1 MDKVKIS
8 IVIPVYNAEKY
19 LDVCLSSILEQDMHS
34 YEVILVDDGSTDSS
48 PMICDR
54 YSGTDARFRTIHK
67 VNGGVSSARNAGI
80 SLSQGEY
87 VMFVDADDALSPDA
101 LSLLSALTVEK
112 PDIVIGGF
120 NIYQGEIP
128 YRTVIPYDSEFYP
141 SAGLSEFFDATM
153 HRLGEL
159 FRGPWAKLYRSSVI
173 KKHSLRFNENL
184 SYAEDKLFVYQFLN
198 KISSAAAVD
207 APVYVSSRMKTG
219 VVGKLGRSN
228 QMESKM
234 SSVIVSNAKPVDFN
248 SLLIDWASWC
258 EFTQPSIPTLSP
270 FSNTLVS
277 HSAMDGVSGK
287 RSLKRR
293 IPVPSNCSSA
303 WMKYRESV
311 HNPASSRVMTAVPAE
326 PVKPLIHLR
335 VSQCSDTYSLE

>member
-19 LDVCLSSILEQDMHS
+19 LDVCLSSILDQDMHS

-184 SYAEDKLFVYQFLN
+184 SYAEDKLFVYQFMN

-207 APVYVSSRMKTG
+207 APVYEYFRRPGTLSGGKTTARRLDQLLDVVPLYAEVFVDLMNKYPTSKALKKVFHNDIVCCDIMRILRTFFKIRTNRLTDSVLSGLYSLIDQDSRIRVFERRVPGQILNTLLYKSG
-219 VVGKLGRSN
+219 
-228 QMESKM
+228 
-234 SSVIVSNAKPVDFN
+234 SVIFARFMYKSVSF
-248 SLLIDWASWC
+248 I
-258 EFTQPSIPTLSP
+258 LSP
-270 FSNTLVS
+270 FY
-277 HSAMDGVSGK
+277 D
-287 RSLKRR
+287 
-293 IPVPSNCSSA
+293 
-303 WMKYRESV
+303 
-311 HNPASSRVMTAVPAE
+311 
-326 PVKPLIHLR
+326 
-335 VSQCSDTYSLE
+335 

>member
-19 LDVCLSSILEQDMHS
+19 LDACLSSILDQDMHS

-48 PMICDR
+48 PLICDR

-67 VNGGVSSARNAGI
+67 ANGGVSSARNAGI

-87 VMFVDADDALSPDA
+87 VMFVDADDALSPES
-101 LSLLSALTVEK
+101 LSILSSLTAEK

-128 YRTVIPYDSEFYP
+128 YRTVIPYESEFFP
-141 SAGLSEFFDATM
+141 SAGLPVFFDATM

-173 KKHSLRFNENL
+173 KKHSLRFDENL
-184 SYAEDKLFVYQFLN
+184 SYAEDKLFVYQFMN

-207 APVYVSSRMKTG
+207 TPVYEYFRRPGTLSGGKTTARRLEQLLDVVPLYAEAFVALMDKYPDSKALRKVFHNDIVCFDIMRILRTFFKIRTSRLTD
-219 VVGKLGRSN
+219 
-228 QMESKM
+228 
-234 SSVIVSNAKPVDFN
+234 SVLSGLY
-248 SLLIDWASWC
+248 SLIDHDSRIRVLERRVPGQVVNTLLYKSGSVTLARFVYKSVS
-258 EFTQPSIPTLSP
+258 FILSP
-270 FSNTLVS
+270 FY
-277 HSAMDGVSGK
+277 D
-287 RSLKRR
+287 
-293 IPVPSNCSSA
+293 
-303 WMKYRESV
+303 
-311 HNPASSRVMTAVPAE
+311 
-326 PVKPLIHLR
+326 
-335 VSQCSDTYSLE
+335 

>member
-19 LDVCLSSILEQDMHS
+19 LDVCLSSILDQDMHS

-87 VMFVDADDALSPDA
+87 VMFVDADDALSHDA

-128 YRTVIPYDSEFYP
+128 FRTVIPYDSEFYP

-184 SYAEDKLFVYQFLN
+184 SYAEDKLFVYQFMN

-207 APVYVSSRMKTG
+207 APVYEYFRRPGTLSGGKTTARRLDQLLDVVPLYAEAFVALISKYPSCKSLRKVFHNDIVCCDIMRILRTFLKIRTSRLTD
-219 VVGKLGRSN
+219 
-228 QMESKM
+228 
-234 SSVIVSNAKPVDFN
+234 SVLSGLY
-248 SLLIDWASWC
+248 SLIDQDSRIRVFERRVPGQILNTLLYKSGSVTFALFIYKSVS
-258 EFTQPSIPTLSP
+258 FILSP
-270 FSNTLVS
+270 FY
-277 HSAMDGVSGK
+277 D
-287 RSLKRR
+287 
-293 IPVPSNCSSA
+293 
-303 WMKYRESV
+303 
-311 HNPASSRVMTAVPAE
+311 
-326 PVKPLIHLR
+326 
-335 VSQCSDTYSLE
+335 

>member
-1 MDKVKIS
+1 MKTGLQCTSFPRRLSVQAIS
-8 IVIPVYNAEKY
+8 
-19 LDVCLSSILEQDMHS
+19 
-34 YEVILVDDGSTDSS
+34 
-48 PMICDR
+48 
-54 YSGTDARFRTIHK
+54 
-67 VNGGVSSARNAGI
+67 SSAERMIADAPFLI
-80 SLSQGEY
+80 IASWMRLS
-87 VMFVDADDALSPDA
+87 F
-101 LSLLSALTVEK
+101 
-112 PDIVIGGF
+112 
-120 NIYQGEIP
+120 
-128 YRTVIPYDSEFYP
+128 
-141 SAGLSEFFDATM
+141 
-153 HRLGEL
+153 
-159 FRGPWAKLYRSSVI
+159 SV
-173 KKHSLRFNENL
+173 
-184 SYAEDKLFVYQFLN
+184 Q
-198 KISSAAAVD
+198 D

>member
-19 LDVCLSSILEQDMHS
+19 LDVCLSSILDQDMHS

-101 LSLLSALTVEK
+101 LSLLSAVTVEK

-184 SYAEDKLFVYQFLN
+184 SYAEDKLFVYHFMN
-198 KISSAAAVD
+198 KVTSAAAVD
-207 APVYVSSRMKTG
+207 VPVYEYFRRPGTLSGGKTTARRLDQLLDVVPLYAEDFIALMNKYPASKALKKVFHNDIVCCDIMRILRTFFKFRTSRMTAD
-219 VVGKLGRSN
+219 VLSDLY
-228 QMESKM
+228 S
-234 SSVIVSNAKPVDFN
+234 
-248 SLLIDWASWC
+248 LID
-258 EFTQPSIPTLSP
+258 
-270 FSNTLVS
+270 
-277 HSAMDGVSGK
+277 HD
-287 RSLKRR
+287 
-293 IPVPSNCSSA
+293 
-303 WMKYRESV
+303 
-311 HNPASSRVMTAVPAE
+311 SR
-326 PVKPLIHLR
+326 LR
-335 VSQCSDTYSLE
+335 VFERRVPGQIINTILYKSGSVRLASFVYKSVSLILSTFYA

>member
-19 LDVCLSSILEQDMHS
+19 LDVCLSSILDQDMHS

-101 LSLLSALTVEK
+101 LSLLSAVTVEK

-184 SYAEDKLFVYQFLN
+184 SYAEDKLFVYQFMN

-207 APVYVSSRMKTG
+207 APVYEYFRRPGTLSGGKTTARRLDQLLDVVPLYAEVFVDLMNKYPTSKALKKVFHNDIVCCDIMRILRTFLKVRTSRLTD
-219 VVGKLGRSN
+219 
-228 QMESKM
+228 
-234 SSVIVSNAKPVDFN
+234 SVLSGLY
-248 SLLIDWASWC
+248 SLIDHDSRIRVFERRVPGQILNTLLYKSGSVTFARFIYKSVS
-258 EFTQPSIPTLSP
+258 FILSP
-270 FSNTLVS
+270 FY
-277 HSAMDGVSGK
+277 D
-287 RSLKRR
+287 
-293 IPVPSNCSSA
+293 
-303 WMKYRESV
+303 
-311 HNPASSRVMTAVPAE
+311 
-326 PVKPLIHLR
+326 
-335 VSQCSDTYSLE
+335 

>member
-19 LDVCLSSILEQDMHS
+19 LDVCLSSILDQDMHS

-141 SAGLSEFFDATM
+141 SAGFSEFFDATM

-184 SYAEDKLFVYQFLN
+184 SYAEDKLFVYQFMN

-207 APVYVSSRMKTG
+207 APVYEYFRRPGTLSGGKTTARRLDQLLDVVPLYAEAFVALISKYPSCKSLRKVFHNDIVCCDIMRILRTFLKVRTSRLTD
-219 VVGKLGRSN
+219 
-228 QMESKM
+228 
-234 SSVIVSNAKPVDFN
+234 SVLSGLY
-248 SLLIDWASWC
+248 SLIDQDSRIRVFERRVPGQILNTLLNKSGSVTFARFIYKSVS
-258 EFTQPSIPTLSP
+258 FILSP
-270 FSNTLVS
+270 FY
-277 HSAMDGVSGK
+277 D
-287 RSLKRR
+287 
-293 IPVPSNCSSA
+293 
-303 WMKYRESV
+303 
-311 HNPASSRVMTAVPAE
+311 
-326 PVKPLIHLR
+326 
-335 VSQCSDTYSLE
+335 

>member
-19 LDVCLSSILEQDMHS
+19 LDACLSSILDQDMHS

-48 PMICDR
+48 PLICDR

-67 VNGGVSSARNAGI
+67 PNGGVSSARNAGI

-87 VMFVDADDALSPDA
+87 VMFVDADDALSPES
-101 LSLLSALTVEK
+101 LSILSSLTAEK

-128 YRTVIPYDSEFYP
+128 YRTVIPYESEFFP
-141 SAGLSEFFDATM
+141 SAGLPEFFDATM

-173 KKHSLRFNENL
+173 KKHSLRFDENL
-184 SYAEDKLFVYQFLN
+184 SYAEDKLFVYQFMN

-207 APVYVSSRMKTG
+207 TPVYEYFRRPGTLSGGKTTARRLDQLLDVVPLYAETFVALMDKYPDSKALRKVFHNDIVCCDIMRILRTFFKIRTSRLTD
-219 VVGKLGRSN
+219 
-228 QMESKM
+228 
-234 SSVIVSNAKPVDFN
+234 SVLSGLY
-248 SLLIDWASWC
+248 SLIDHDSRIRVLERRVPGQIVNTLLYKSGSVTRARFVYKSVS
-258 EFTQPSIPTLSP
+258 FILSP
-270 FSNTLVS
+270 FY
-277 HSAMDGVSGK
+277 D
-287 RSLKRR
+287 
-293 IPVPSNCSSA
+293 
-303 WMKYRESV
+303 
-311 HNPASSRVMTAVPAE
+311 
-326 PVKPLIHLR
+326 
-335 VSQCSDTYSLE
+335 

>member
-19 LDVCLSSILEQDMHS
+19 LDVCLSSILDQDMHS

-184 SYAEDKLFVYQFLN
+184 SYAEDKLFVYQFMN

-207 APVYVSSRMKTG
+207 APVYEYFRRPGTLSGGKTTARRLDQLLDVVPLYAEVFVDLMNKYPTSKALKKVFHNDIVCCDIMRILRTFFKIRTNRLTDSVLSGLYSLIDHDSRIRVFERRVPGQILNTLLYKSG
-219 VVGKLGRSN
+219 
-228 QMESKM
+228 
-234 SSVIVSNAKPVDFN
+234 SVIFARFMYKSVSF
-248 SLLIDWASWC
+248 I
-258 EFTQPSIPTLSP
+258 LSP
-270 FSNTLVS
+270 FY
-277 HSAMDGVSGK
+277 D
-287 RSLKRR
+287 
-293 IPVPSNCSSA
+293 
-303 WMKYRESV
+303 
-311 HNPASSRVMTAVPAE
+311 
-326 PVKPLIHLR
+326 
-335 VSQCSDTYSLE
+335 

>member
-19 LDVCLSSILEQDMHS
+19 LDACLSSILDQDMHS

-48 PMICDR
+48 PLICDR

-67 VNGGVSSARNAGI
+67 PNGGVSSARNAGI

-87 VMFVDADDALSPDA
+87 VMFVDADDALSPES
-101 LSLLSALTVEK
+101 LSLLSAQTVEK

-128 YRTVIPYDSEFYP
+128 YRTVIPYESEFFP
-141 SAGLSEFFDATM
+141 FAGLPDFFDATM

-173 KKHSLRFNENL
+173 KKHTLRFDENL
-184 SYAEDKLFVYQFLN
+184 SYAEDKLFVYQFMN

-207 APVYVSSRMKTG
+207 TPVYEYFRRPGTLSGGRTTARRLDQLLDVVPLYAEAFVALMDKYPDSKALRKVFHNDIVCCDIMRILRTFFKIRTSRLTD
-219 VVGKLGRSN
+219 
-228 QMESKM
+228 
-234 SSVIVSNAKPVDFN
+234 SVLSGLY
-248 SLLIDWASWC
+248 SLIDHDSRIRVLERRVPGQIANTLLYKSGNVTLAR
-258 EFTQPSIPTLSP
+258 FVYKSVSFILSP
-270 FSNTLVS
+270 FY
-277 HSAMDGVSGK
+277 D
-287 RSLKRR
+287 
-293 IPVPSNCSSA
+293 
-303 WMKYRESV
+303 
-311 HNPASSRVMTAVPAE
+311 
-326 PVKPLIHLR
+326 
-335 VSQCSDTYSLE
+335 